1 MPPPVPTSVDTRENT
16 AKNKGRSLDPGRLR
30 LSQGLRMGRP
40 HGSLAS
46 RLPGLRSKD
55 HLGNLFKRKPIQAWA
70 SLPENQLPRSGLG
83 LMYLYF
89 HKLSKLCCSPL
100 TWLDYLLVL
109 TALQEMAQMPHF
121 LFQRGE
127 NRFRDVN
134 PPTLGDRT
142 ARTGPWEAVCKNRG
156 QGCRKGVFPLLTRA
170 LLDCPGLLWAPS
182 SMPFICMRQ
191 ICPVVPVC
199 SVS

>member
-30 LSQGLRMGRP
+30 LSQGLRMRRP
-40 HGSLAS
+40 HGSLAP
-46 RLPGLRSKD
+46 RLPGLGSKD

-109 TALQEMAQMPHF
+109 TAPGRWLRCPISYFKE
-121 LFQRGE
+121 E
-127 NRFRDVN
+127 K
-134 PPTLGDRT
+134 
-142 ARTGPWEAVCKNRG
+142 TGSG
-156 QGCRKGVFPLLTRA
+156 
-170 LLDCPGLLWAPS
+170 
-182 SMPFICMRQ
+182 M
-191 ICPVVPVC
+191 
-199 SVS
+199 